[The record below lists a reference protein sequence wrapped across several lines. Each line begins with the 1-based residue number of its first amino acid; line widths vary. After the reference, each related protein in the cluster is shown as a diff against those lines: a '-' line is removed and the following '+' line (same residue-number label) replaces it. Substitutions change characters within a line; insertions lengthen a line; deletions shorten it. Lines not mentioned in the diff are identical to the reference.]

1 MISNTKIG
9 KRVGNKTS
17 SEVVETLLA
26 AKKNAAWNKVAQ
38 LISGSRKKYSSVNLK
53 EIDNEAKDGE
63 TVVVVGKVLGN
74 GKLNK
79 KVRVCAMNF
88 SESAVE
94 KLKEVKSEGIILL
107 EEIKKNPKAEGI
119 KILR

>member
-9 KRVGNKTS
+9 KRVGNKTN

-26 AKKNAAWNKVAQ
+26 AKKNVAWNKVAQ
-38 LISGSRKKYSSVNLK
+38 LISGSRKKYASVNLK
-53 EIDNEAKDGE
+53 EIDGESKDGE
-63 TVVVVGKVLGN
+63 TIVVVGKVLGN
-74 GKLNK
+74 GKINK

-88 SESAVE
+88 SESAFE

>member
-9 KRVGNKTS
+9 KRVGNKTN

-26 AKKNAAWNKVAQ
+26 AKKNVAWNKIAQ
-38 LISGSRKKYSSVNLK
+38 LISGSRKKYASVNLR
-53 EIDNEAKDGE
+53 EIDNGSKEGD
-63 TVVVVGKVLGN
+63 TVVVVGKVLGT

-88 SESAVE
+88 SETAVE
-94 KLKEVKSEGIILL
+94 KLKGVKGEWVILL
-107 EEIKKNPKAEGI
+107 EEIKKNPKAVGI
-119 KILR
+119 KLLR

>member
-9 KRVGNKTS
+9 KRVGNKTN

-26 AKKNAAWNKVAQ
+26 AKKNVAWNKVAQ
-38 LISGSRKKYSSVNLK
+38 LISGSRKKYASVNLK
-53 EIDNEAKDGE
+53 EIDGESKDGE
-63 TVVVVGKVLGN
+63 TIVVVGKVLGN
-74 GKLNK
+74 GKINK

-88 SESAVE
+88 SESAFE

-107 EEIKKNPKAEGI
+107 EEIKRNPKAEGI

>member
-9 KRVGNKTS
+9 KRVGNKTN

-38 LISGSRKKYSSVNLK
+38 LISGSRKRYASVNLK

-63 TVVVVGKVLGN
+63 TVVIVGKVLGN
-74 GKLNK
+74 GKLSK

-119 KILR
+119 KLLR

>member
-9 KRVGNKTS
+9 KRVGNKTN

-26 AKKNAAWNKVAQ
+26 AKKNVAWNKVAQ
-38 LISGSRKKYSSVNLK
+38 VISGSRKKYASVNLK
-53 EIDNEAKDGE
+53 EIDGESKDGE
-63 TVVVVGKVLGN
+63 TIVVVGKVLGN
-74 GKLNK
+74 GKINK

-88 SESAVE
+88 SESAFE

>member
-1 MISNTKIG
+1 MMSNTKIG

-38 LISGSRKKYSSVNLK
+38 LISGSRKKYASVNLK

-94 KLKEVKSEGIILL
+94 KLKKVKSEGVILL

>member
-9 KRVGNKTS
+9 KRVGNKTN

-26 AKKNAAWNKVAQ
+26 AKKNVAWNKVAQ
-38 LISGSRKKYSSVNLK
+38 LISGSRKKYASVNLK
-53 EIDNEAKDGE
+53 EIDNESNDGE
-63 TVVVVGKVLGN
+63 TVVIVGKVLGN

-79 KVRVCAMNF
+79 KVRVCAMSF

-94 KLKEVKSEGIILL
+94 KLKDIKSEGIILL

>member
-9 KRVGNKTS
+9 KRVGNKTN

-38 LISGSRKKYSSVNLK
+38 LISSSRKKYSSVNLK
-53 EIDNEAKDGE
+53 EIANESKDGD

-88 SESAVE
+88 SESAVG
-94 KLKEVKSEGIILL
+94 KLKEVKSERVSLL
-107 EEIKKNPKAEGI
+107 EEIKKNPNAEGI